1 MEICFNGQWGTICN
15 NRWTEVVA
23 GVVCQMLGL
32 GGKGVCNISTVARQA
47 LKLLHFLIC
56 SPT

>member
-1 MEICFNGQWGTICN
+1 MEICFNGLWGTICN
-15 NRWTEVVA
+15 NRWTEVAA

-32 GGKGVCNISTVARQA
+32 GGKGVCNISMVARQA
-47 LKLLHFLIC
+47 LHFLIC